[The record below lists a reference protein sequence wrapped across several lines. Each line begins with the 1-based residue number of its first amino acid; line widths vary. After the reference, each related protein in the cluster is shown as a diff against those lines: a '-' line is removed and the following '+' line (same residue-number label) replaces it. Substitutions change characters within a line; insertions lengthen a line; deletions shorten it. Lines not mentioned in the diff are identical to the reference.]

1 LLGLH
6 SHELIVWNILTFFFL
21 LIYLASG
28 EGAVNLVESDRHG
41 HTTCST
47 SGSMVPIFDVTT
59 ERKLWVVISLK
70 KPIEVIMHNTKYLK
84 FYNPE
89 RYLQR
94 SRIRLSFTHCTFL
107 IWLYGLKS
115 VTLYQT
121 WNCDEIYDLQ
131 LLLSGRIICSPSVV
145 NLRGCRKMNSEFQDD
160 RILLV
165 VYIPERVRSEI
176 FSQREY

>member
-1 LLGLH
+1 
-6 SHELIVWNILTFFFL
+6 
-21 LIYLASG
+21 LASG

-41 HTTCST
+41 HTTCSA
-47 SGSMVPIFDVTT
+47 SGSLVPIFDVTT
-59 ERKLWVVISLK
+59 ECKLWVAILLK
-70 KPIEVIMHNTKYLK
+70 KPIKVIMHNLKYLK

-131 LLLSGRIICSPSVV
+131 LLLSGLIICCPSVV
-145 NLRGCRKMNSEFQDD
+145 ILHGCIKMNSEFQDN

-165 VYIPERVRSEI
+165 VCIPERLRSEI
-176 FSQREY
+176 FCQRDY

>member
-1 LLGLH
+1 MLGLH
-6 SHELIVWNILTFFFL
+6 SHKLTVWNFL
-21 LIYLASG
+21 AFLFSLIYLTSR
-28 EGAVNLVESDRHG
+28 EGAVNPVESDRHG
-41 HTTCST
+41 HTTCSAPD
-47 SGSMVPIFDVTT
+47 SLVPIFDLTT
-59 ERKLWVVISLK
+59 EYKLWVPISLK
-70 KPIEVIMHNTKYLK
+70 KPIEVIMHNSKYLK
-84 FYNPE
+84 FYNPK

-121 WNCDEIYDLQ
+121 WNFDEIYNLQ
-131 LLLSGRIICSPSVV
+131 LLLSGLIICSPSVV
-145 NLRGCRKMNSEFQDD
+145 ILRSCRKMNSEFQDD

-165 VYIPERVRSEI
+165 VYIPERLRSEI